1 MAKSISIRDL
11 MVQANNISDISTKT
25 ENVDPEACFQMG
37 MVHLLGINKPID
49 FNKASTF
56 FDNQSLADDPDACR
70 LLGYM
75 AECEG
80 NYSQA
85 FRYYANAVK
94 GNRPFMNK
102 VSEARGS
109 VKSYFKKLELP
120 EPLLNNI
127 ISNILN
133 EYIKGGEGK
142 VEASIKLALICNDGE
157 TCLNAAQTLFDKG
170 DYFSA
175 MRWLRYG
182 NVPEKNSLYALTKE
196 KISESKKLINIP
208 NVLEVFEV
216 DGNSLLDNF
225 NLTSSY
231 YTSIKSICD
240 EKSAVCKKE
249 WIDSVVRKMGL
260 IKKMVDDEEAARK
273 KKQEEEAAA
282 LLLKQREEKAA
293 RLRELYAQQQEEK
306 KQKEKKKFLRVFDI
320 ILIIALCLTF
330 FLSFLLFLG
339 GLEKNGF
346 MPSLIASFIIYVII
360 GILPFFIT
368 RWIGRKIINNRFK

>member
-1 MAKSISIRDL
+1 MDKYVANIKDLVIQALTNGSEIKAKAEVGDALS
-11 MVQANNISDISTKT
+11 
-25 ENVDPEACFQMG
+25 CFQMG
-37 MVHLLGINKPID
+37 MIHLLGINTPID
-49 FNKASTF
+49 FKEASKYLG
-56 FDNQSLADDPDACR
+56 NQSQNYDPDACR

-133 EYIKGGEGK
+133 EYIKGGQGK

-249 WIDSVVRKMGL
+249 WIGSVVRKMGL
-260 IKKMVDDEEAARK
+260 IKKMVDDEE
-273 KKQEEEAAA
+273 
-282 LLLKQREEKAA
+282 AA

-320 ILIIALCLTF
+320 ILIIALCLTL